1 LEYAGFEAACAAEE
15 KAGLKPDLEAGG
27 LGGRELLLM
36 PGGGGYAMMNTEEG
50 GVVFA
55 QKRTLSQVLLKV
67 PLSRDFSAVFT
78 VCCWKIE

>member
-1 LEYAGFEAACAAEE
+1 MEYAGFEAACAEEE

-36 PGGGGYAMMNTEEG
+36 PGGGGYDMMNKEG

-55 QKRTLSQVLLKV
+55 QKRTLSQILLKV
-67 PLSRDFSAVFT
+67 PPSRVFSAAST
-78 VCCWKIE
+78 VCCRKI